1 MTLVAIRL
9 LESDPSLMF
18 TAQRMITRTKM
29 TTFIIRRMNSRI
41 IHGRIGQCLSFKNHK
56 RYFNAHIIAALKPKQ
71 VWYNIYELTFPVP
84 IKASI
89 IATKNIQQ
97 VTTIPMKMSLMSIIT
112 MIDFISNFK
121 YGLVKAK
128 KMSLKVINFR

>member
-41 IHGRIGQCLSFKNHK
+41 IHGRIGQCLSFKNYLAIFQCSYHISAK
-56 RYFNAHIIAALKPKQ
+56 YFRTF
-71 VWYNIYELTFPVP
+71 YNIYQLTFPVP

-89 IATKNIQQ
+89 IATKKIQQ
-97 VTTIPMKMSLMSIIT
+97 VTTIPMKMSLMSIIK
-112 MIDFISNFK
+112 MIGFALN
-121 YGLVKAK
+121 LVKEK
-128 KMSLKVINFR
+128 RRYKYL

>member
-56 RYFNAHIIAALKPKQ
+56 RYFNAHIIAALKYRPKQ

-89 IATKNIQQ
+89 IATKKMQQ
-97 VTTIPMKMSLMSIIT
+97 VTTIPMKMSLMSIIE
-112 MIDFISNFK
+112 MIYFVSN
-121 YGLVKAK
+121 L
-128 KMSLKVINFR
+128 M